1 MKNLIRKIL
10 KEYIEQSPFEQLESF
25 VEKNIDLSGYDDY
38 ENSNDK
44 FGSLYEIFKSE
55 YGWAIKR
62 IGEKKAIIEW
72 LQGLPSSIS
81 LPFYYFDIINL
92 LYAIGFDDVKNMD
105 ESDVSDMF
113 YDLISD
119 IIIKNK

>member
-62 IGEKKAIIEW
+62 MGEKKAIIEW

>member
-62 IGEKKAIIEW
+62 MGEKKAIIEW
-72 LQGLPSSIS
+72 LEGLPSSIS

>member
-62 IGEKKAIIEW
+62 MGEKKAIIEW

-113 YDLISD
+113 
-119 IIIKNK
+119 

>member
-1 MKNLIRKIL
+1 MRNLIRKIL
-10 KEYIEQSPFEQLESF
+10 KEYVEQSPFEQLESF

-38 ENSNDK
+38 ENSTDK
-44 FGSLYEIFKSE
+44 FGSLYEIFKDE

-62 IGEKKAIIEW
+62 MGEKKAIIEW
-72 LQGLPSSIS
+72 LQGLPSSID
-81 LPFYYFDIINL
+81 LPFYYFDMINL

-105 ESDVSDMF
+105 ESDVSDMY

>member
-1 MKNLIRKIL
+1 MKNIIRRIL
-10 KEYIEQSPFEQLESF
+10 KEYIELSPFEQLESF
-25 VEKNIDLSGYDDY
+25 VEKNIDLSGYDEY
-38 ENSNDK
+38 ENSTDK
-44 FGSLYEIFKSE
+44 FGSLYEIFESE

-62 IGEKKAIIEW
+62 MGEKKAIIEW

-81 LPFYYFDIINL
+81 LPFYYFDMINL

-105 ESDVSDMF
+105 ESDVSDMY

>member
-1 MKNLIRKIL
+1 MRNLIRKIL
-10 KEYIEQSPFEQLESF
+10 KEYVEQSPFEQLESF

-38 ENSNDK
+38 ENSTDK
-44 FGSLYEIFKSE
+44 FGSLYEIFKDE

-62 IGEKKAIIEW
+62 MGEKKAIIEW
-72 LQGLPSSIS
+72 LQGLPSSID

-105 ESDVSDMF
+105 ESDVSDMY